1 LDGLRYPKEVRLIDA
16 LPRHVVAKV
25 AKRECVS
32 ASSVSRSGA
41 DSSPPPRGT
50 ARSGIRGTRDQ
61 ARISA
66 REAGD
71 HRIRFVDVDGIRV
84 RAAIRG
90 EGRPLLL
97 VMGIGGNIEMWDP
110 LERALDGSG
119 IQTITFDAPGVG
131 ESTNWLRPRR
141 MSALARTVD
150 RLVGALG
157 YEAVD
162 VLGVSFGGAL
172 AQQLVRQSPDR
183 VRRLVLAATAPG
195 MPGIGGVPGRP
206 SAMLTLATPLR
217 YYSLA
222 YFRRVA
228 PTLYGGR
235 IRREPELLAE
245 QAYARMTRPP
255 SPRGY
260 LAQLYAMAGW
270 TNLPWLRFIDH
281 PTLVM
286 AGDDDPIIPLVNA
299 RILARLIPLAR
310 LEVIT
315 GGGHLFLLEEPERSA
330 ALVRE
335 FLAQRD
341 GT

>member
-1 LDGLRYPKEVRLIDA
+1 
-16 LPRHVVAKV
+16 
-25 AKRECVS
+25 VS
-32 ASSVSRSGA
+32 ASTSREPG
-41 DSSPPPRGT
+41 
-50 ARSGIRGTRDQ
+50 
-61 ARISA
+61 
-66 REAGD
+66 E
-71 HRIRFVDVDGIRV
+71 HRIRLVDVDGIRIRV
-84 RAAIRG
+84 AIRG

-97 VMGIGGNIEMWDP
+97 VMGIGGNIEMWQP
-110 LERALDGSG
+110 FERALDGSG

-141 MSALARTVD
+141 MGALARTLD
-150 RLVGALG
+150 RLIGALG
-157 YEAVD
+157 YDAVD

-195 MPGIGGVPGRP
+195 VPGLGGVPGRP
-206 SAMLTLATPLR
+206 GALMTLATPLR
-217 YYSLA
+217 YYSPA
-222 YFRRVA
+222 YFRKVA

-235 IRREPELLAE
+235 IRREPELFAE
-245 QAYARMTRPP
+245 QVHARMARPP

-260 LAQLYAMAGW
+260 LAQLYAIGGW
-270 TNLPWLRFIDH
+270 TNLPWLPSIHH

-286 AGDDDPIIPLVNA
+286 AGDDDPIIPLVNG

-310 LEVIT
+310 LEVLT
-315 GGGHLFLLEEPERSA
+315 GGGHLFLLEEAERSA

-335 FLAQRD
+335 FLAEPRD

>member
-1 LDGLRYPKEVRLIDA
+1 MD
-16 LPRHVVAKV
+16 
-25 AKRECVS
+25 S
-32 ASSVSRSGA
+32 MGA
-41 DSSPPPRGT
+41 T
-50 ARSGIRGTRDQ
+50 LQ
-61 ARISA
+61 ARGDDDRVRCDEMSA
-66 REAGD
+66 TAAGD
-71 HRIRFVDVDGIRV
+71 QGIHFVDVDGIRI

-97 VMGIGGNIEMWDP
+97 IMGIGGNIEMWQP
-110 LERALDGSG
+110 FERALDGSG

-131 ESTNWLRPRR
+131 ESTSWRRPRR
-141 MSALARTVD
+141 MGGIARAVD
-150 RLVGALG
+150 HLIDALG

-183 VRRLVLAATAPG
+183 VRKLVLAATAPG
-195 MPGIGGVPGRP
+195 VPGLGGLPGRP
-206 SAMLTLATPLR
+206 SAMLALATPYR
-217 YYSLA
+217 YYSPA
-222 YFRRVA
+222 YFRKVA

-245 QAYARMTRPP
+245 QAHARLVRPP
-255 SPRGY
+255 SLHGY
-260 LAQLYAMAGW
+260 AAQLYAMCWW
-270 TNLPWLRFIDH
+270 TNFPWLPFIHH

-286 AGDDDPIIPLVNA
+286 AGDDDPIIPVLNG
-299 RILARLIPLAR
+299 RILAKLMPHAR

-315 GGGHLFLLEEPERSA
+315 GGGHLFLLEEAERSA

-335 FLAQRD
+335 FLAQPLD

>member
-1 LDGLRYPKEVRLIDA
+1 M
-16 LPRHVVAKV
+16 H
-25 AKRECVS
+25 
-32 ASSVSRSGA
+32 
-41 DSSPPPRGT
+41 
-50 ARSGIRGTRDQ
+50 GTRGQ
-61 ARISA
+61 ARLSG

-71 HRIRFVDVDGIRV
+71 DRIRFVDVDGIRI

-90 EGRPLLL
+90 AGRPLLL
-97 VMGIGGNIEMWDP
+97 VMGIGGNIEMWRP
-110 LERALDGSG
+110 FERALDGSG

-131 ESTNWLRPRR
+131 ESTNWRRPRR
-141 MSALARTVD
+141 MGALARTVD
-150 RLVGALG
+150 RLIGALG

-195 MPGIGGVPGRP
+195 IPGLGGVPGRP
-206 SAMLTLATPLR
+206 GAMLTLVTPLR
-217 YYSLA
+217 YYSPA
-222 YFRRVA
+222 YFRKVA

-235 IRREPELLAE
+235 IGREPELLAE
-245 QAYARMTRPP
+245 QAHARMSRPP

-260 LAQLYAMAGW
+260 FAQLYAMWGW
-270 TNLPWLRFIDH
+270 TNVPWLRSIRH

-286 AGDDDPIIPLVNA
+286 AGDDDPIIPLANG
-299 RILARLIPLAR
+299 RLLAKLIPLAR

-315 GGGHLFLLEEPERSA
+315 GGGHLFLLEEAERSA

-335 FLAQRD
+335 FLVQRGD

>member
-1 LDGLRYPKEVRLIDA
+1 
-16 LPRHVVAKV
+16 
-25 AKRECVS
+25 VS
-32 ASSVSRSGA
+32 PSSSR
-41 DSSPPPRGT
+41 
-50 ARSGIRGTRDQ
+50 RGTRDRARGSGQ
-61 ARISA
+61 AA
-66 REAGD
+66 VD
-71 HRIRFVDVDGIRV
+71 QRIRCVDVDGIRI

-97 VMGIGGNIEMWDP
+97 IMGIGGNIEMWRP
-110 LERALDGSG
+110 FERALDGSG

-131 ESTNWLRPRR
+131 ASTNWRRPRR
-141 MSALARTVD
+141 MGALARTVD

-217 YYSLA
+217 YYSPA
-222 YFRRVA
+222 YFRSVA

-245 QAYARMTRPP
+245 QAHARMTRPP
-255 SPRGY
+255 SLRGY
-260 LAQLYAMAGW
+260 LAQLYAMGGW
-270 TNLPWLRFIDH
+270 TNLPWLPFIHH

-286 AGDDDPIIPLVNA
+286 AGDDDPIIPLING
-299 RILARLIPLAR
+299 RILARLMPLAR

-315 GGGHLFLLEEPERSA
+315 GGGHLFLLEEAERSA

-335 FLAQRD
+335 FLTQRRD

>member
-1 LDGLRYPKEVRLIDA
+1 MLI
-16 LPRHVVAKV
+16 
-25 AKRECVS
+25 
-32 ASSVSRSGA
+32 
-41 DSSPPPRGT
+41 
-50 ARSGIRGTRDQ
+50 
-61 ARISA
+61 
-66 REAGD
+66 
-71 HRIRFVDVDGIRV
+71 
-84 RAAIRG
+84 
-90 EGRPLLL
+90 
-97 VMGIGGNIEMWDP
+97 MGIGGNIEMWRP
-110 LERALDGSG
+110 FERALDGSG

-131 ESTNWLRPRR
+131 ASTNWRRPRR
-141 MSALARTVD
+141 MGALARTVD

-217 YYSLA
+217 YYSPA

-235 IRREPELLAE
+235 IRREPELVAE
-245 QAYARMTRPP
+245 QAHARMTRPP
-255 SPRGY
+255 SLRGY
-260 LAQLYAMAGW
+260 LAQLYAMGGW
-270 TNLPWLRFIDH
+270 TNLPWLPFIHH

-286 AGDDDPIIPLVNA
+286 AGDDDPIIPLVNG
-299 RILARLIPLAR
+299 RILARLMPLAR

-315 GGGHLFLLEEPERSA
+315 GGGHLFLLEEAERSA

-335 FLAQRD
+335 FLTQRRD